1 MRILRTQGQ
10 PNTPKARTPL
20 IKRARELNL
29 ANSISQVILI
39 TAAFIYGASLQQ
51 FTMFYSYPLCS
62 TYSLVFELFVKP
74 DFFGCL

>member
-1 MRILRTQGQ
+1 MRQEIVQF
-10 PNTPKARTPL
+10 
-20 IKRARELNL
+20 KRARELNL

-74 DFFGCL
+74 DFFGCLRFQPIVTNSTLS